1 MNRARSRAPAGR
13 PGHIWARHGP
23 DRPAALQQAEG
34 VLRTPDQTDSELA
47 VRVARGDGDAFGQ
60 LVERHALAARRV
72 ARAVLRDDDDADD
85 AVQDGVLAAWRAIE
99 RYDAARPFRPWLMRI
114 VLNAA
119 LDARRRRRV
128 RHSEPLHEGHES
140 GQVLPDRATDQTLF
154 RERFRGALARLP
166 ERQRV
171 AVVLFDAEG
180 YAHAEIAEV
189 LGVPEGTVRSYVFH
203 ARRALRE
210 ALGDFKEEME

>member
-1 MNRARSRAPAGR
+1 M
-13 PGHIWARHGP
+13 
-23 DRPAALQQAEG
+23 
-34 VLRTPDQTDSELA
+34 
-47 VRVARGDGDAFGQ
+47 
-60 LVERHALAARRV
+60 AARRV

-85 AVQDGVLAAWRAIE
+85 AVQDGVLAAWRAID
-99 RYDAARPFRPWLMRI
+99 RYDDARPFRPWLMRI

-128 RHSEPLHEGHES
+128 RHSEVLHEGHES
-140 GQVLPDRATDQTLF
+140 GGPLPDRATDQSLF
-154 RERFRGALARLP
+154 RERFREALAGLP

-203 ARRALRE
+203 ARRALRQ
-210 ALGDFKEEME
+210 ALGDFKEEAE

>member
-1 MNRARSRAPAGR
+1 V
-13 PGHIWARHGP
+13 
-23 DRPAALQQAEG
+23 EG
-34 VLRTPDQTDSELA
+34 VLRTPDQTDSDLA
-47 VRVARGDGDAFGQ
+47 VRAASGDGDAFGL
-60 LVERHALAARRV
+60 LVETYALAARRV
-72 ARAVLRDDDDADD
+72 ARAILRDDDDADD
-85 AVQDGVLAAWRAIE
+85 AVQDGVLAAWRAID
-99 RYDAARPFRPWLMRI
+99 RYDPARPFRPWLMRI

-128 RHSEPLHEGHES
+128 RQSEVLHEGYES
-140 GQVLPDRATDQTLF
+140 GGVLPDRATDQSLF
-154 RERFRGALARLP
+154 RERFREALNGLP

-203 ARRALRE
+203 GRRALRE
-210 ALGDFKEEME
+210 ALGDFKEKQP